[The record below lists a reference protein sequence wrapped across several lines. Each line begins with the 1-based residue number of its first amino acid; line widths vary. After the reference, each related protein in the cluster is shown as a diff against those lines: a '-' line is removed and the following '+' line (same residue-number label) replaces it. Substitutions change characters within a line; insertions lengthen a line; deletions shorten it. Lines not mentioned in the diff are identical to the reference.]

1 MALTRVQIFQ
11 ALADELGDAWFGTSN
26 ASGGTTTA
34 LVDTSDDSPMT
45 PADDNSRFGNT
56 WLYSR
61 TSTNAGIERR
71 IGPTGYV
78 ASTSTLTASRAFPA
92 TLNSNDYEIHANLSR
107 LQKNALLDVVLTQRL
122 CHWQRQ
128 PLTVVTDGDME
139 ASGTS
144 DWTNVSNMTIAK
156 TSTAGEVL
164 FGTQALKLTAG
175 AANAVAASAS
185 IPVRAGDTWRFEV
198 WVKCGATSSVTIVPY
213 DATQS
218 AEITITGDNT
228 HAGTGATGGGDW
240 VKLDGTFVI
249 PSGCASLTFRLKEA
263 TSGAISYWDDLI
275 ATDGRTHLPLPSWLT
290 TRRQYEWVY
299 IRSGDTPRE
308 ERWVEARNARVFLSP
323 TETAGGT
330 VQVSEEAA
338 ARICYVR
345 GIQYYSALTSDTATT
360 LAPKAWVVPELALIC
375 LNRLAA
381 PFRDNVDR
389 MRQEIAAYWLPRVM
403 AARQSYEPV
412 IKTRHIE
419 TFWADG

>member
-1 MALTRVQIFQ
+1 M
-11 ALADELGDAWFGTSN
+11 
-26 ASGGTTTA
+26 
-34 LVDTSDDSPMT
+34 
-45 PADDNSRFGNT
+45 
-56 WLYSR
+56 
-61 TSTNAGIERR
+61 
-71 IGPTGYV
+71 
-78 ASTSTLTASRAFPA
+78 
-92 TLNSNDYEIHANLSR
+92 
-107 LQKNALLDVVLTQRL
+107 
-122 CHWQRQ
+122 
-128 PLTVVTDGDME
+128 
-139 ASGTS
+139 
-144 DWTNVSNMTIAK
+144 
-156 TSTAGEVL
+156 
-164 FGTQALKLTAG
+164 
-175 AANAVAASAS
+175 
-185 IPVRAGDTWRFEV
+185 
-198 WVKCGATSSVTIVPY
+198 
-213 DATQS
+213 
-218 AEITITGDNT
+218 
-228 HAGTGATGGGDW
+228 
-240 VKLDGTFVI
+240 
-249 PSGCASLTFRLKEA
+249 TFRLKEA